1 MVAAACDSCCM
12 LVGCYPCLTS
22 NALCRVLPSAVLDG
36 QVYMR
41 LSLVNVTII
50 ISSSSSSS
58 IAIIIIIIITIA
70 IIITT
75 TNTARWLSVHSSL
88 TLSVRYY
95 KLL

>member
-1 MVAAACDSCCM
+1 MVAAACDSCRM

-22 NALCRVLPSAVLDG
+22 NALCRILPSAVLDG

-41 LSLVNVTII
+41 LSIVNVTII

-58 IAIIIIIIITIA
+58 IAIIIIITIA
-70 IIITT
+70 IITT

-88 TLSVRYY
+88 TLPVRYY